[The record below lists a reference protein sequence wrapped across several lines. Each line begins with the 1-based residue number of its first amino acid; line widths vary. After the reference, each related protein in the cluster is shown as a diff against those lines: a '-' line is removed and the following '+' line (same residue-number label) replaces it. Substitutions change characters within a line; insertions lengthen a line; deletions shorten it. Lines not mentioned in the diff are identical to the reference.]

1 MGILQG
7 LLGGQAGRRDDPAP
21 VPPVAE
27 VGHRVLV
34 EQPVGA
40 VWRHLVA
47 PAASTELGVDCVR
60 VLALPRTGA
69 AELPEFV
76 GVWRRG
82 NGRLWAGLS
91 TVVELEPGR
100 RVVARSADGTSAL
113 TLTTTL
119 EPLDGGCVVAQQL
132 SGALPGDTAAFARA
146 WLVRGLL
153 GLKADLEGRDRRALC
168 DAESDEL
175 VERVATNGVL
185 GPGVVAP
192 AGRVIAPAG
201 AVVPP
206 QFTSVSET
214 VTVEVNVPP
223 ERVWEVLG
231 EPSSEQLVKPDTQH
245 LVLELA
251 DEPGREHVVAVHR
264 HADGRRGATVSMVVE
279 ARPPSRIVEREL
291 TTSHESDVVTSIEA
305 LGAVSRLTETF
316 TGWLPSGP
324 GRVVDTS
331 AVAAFMQ
338 TRLAVIKSLAEG
350 GARPQRDART
360 GFLPPGQTA
369 APTEQTASPVS
380 QRKPVASVPASVVLP
395 PPHVPDPGEAYDYGP
410 SFFFGDAVFYFSES
424 VSWP

>member
-1 MGILQG
+1 MGILRG

-21 VPPVAE
+21 VPPAAE

-40 VWRHLVA
+40 VWRRLVA
-47 PAASTELGVDCVR
+47 PAAATELGVDCVR
-60 VLALPRTGA
+60 VLQLPRTGA

-100 RVVARSADGTSAL
+100 RVVARSADGTRAL

-119 EPLDGGCVVAQQL
+119 EPLDEGCVVAQQL

-168 DAESDEL
+168 DAEADAL

-192 AGRVIAPAG
+192 AG
-201 AVVPP
+201 AVVRP
-206 QFTSVSET
+206 QFTPVSET

-231 EPSSEQLVKPDTQH
+231 EPSSEQLIKPDTQH
-245 LVLELA
+245 LVRLELA
-251 DEPGREHVVAVHR
+251 DDPGREHVVTVHR
-264 HADGRRGATVSMVVE
+264 HADGRRAATVSMVVE

-291 TTSHESDVVTSIEA
+291 TTSHESDVVTSIEE
-305 LGAVSRLTETF
+305 LGAGCRLTESF
-316 TGWLPSGP
+316 TGWLPSGA

-331 AVAAFMQ
+331 AVVAFMR
-338 TRLAVIKSLAEG
+338 TRLAVIKNLAEG

-369 APTEQTASPVS
+369 APAEQTASPVTE
-380 QRKPVASVPASVVLP
+380 RTPVASVPASVVLP